1 MNKVELKTAIDEY
14 FSSHLDKEYWN
25 TLSTDTR
32 SAAIAM
38 AWGDIGAMVTGLTI
52 DKIKSADS
60 AAVKAVA
67 EQAVFLT
74 RNYSDIS
81 EGKIATSESVEG
93 ISTGYSLV
101 GSSFLISPRAET
113 FIKQAKREIFGNSV
127 RLQRG

>member
-14 FSSHLDKEYWN
+14 FSSHLDKAYWD
-25 TLSTDTR
+25 TLSADTR

-38 AWGDIGAMVTGLTI
+38 AWGDIGAMVAGLTI
-52 DKIKSADS
+52 DKIQSADS

-113 FIKQAKREIFGNSV
+113 FIKQAKREIYGNSV
-127 RLQRG
+127 RISRG